1 MLEHAKTLDVNAVAP
16 EMVNTV
22 FAMLSQ
28 SRQVTSAQFKSSFL
42 SIAALGIGLAVVGVI
57 GYKIMHK

>member
-28 SRQVTSAQFKSSFL
+28 SRQVTSAQLKSSFL